1 DLGTRGE
8 HRLRC
13 PSAPRA
19 WRDLATVP
27 TATTS
32 ASEQSCLF
40 QNGRIDSGAQMSLK
54 DAYVSKMEAQLKEW
68 EAELSKLK
76 ARAQKAAAEG
86 RVEYQ
91 KRIEGLQPKYQA
103 AVQKLEELKRAGE
116 DRWEAMK
123 SGVESA
129 WSELRASAPPK
140 DPSAPPKS

>member
-76 ARAQKAAAEG
+76 AKAQKATAQG
-86 RVEYQ
+86 RIEHQ
-91 KRIEGLQPKYQA
+91 KR
-103 AVQKLEELKRAGE
+103 LESS
-116 DRWEAMK
+116 EA
-123 SGVESA
+123 
-129 WSELRASAPPK
+129 RN
-140 DPSAPPKS
+140 